1 MKKLIVIFTL
11 ACLILTSAA
20 ALGQEYKQ
28 ALRYEIKGGLVSSY
42 LSSNNYQ
49 DTGMGW
55 GWTAGAG
62 LFLPLFTKSFG
73 AQIEAMYV
81 SREAT
86 ATIGSDTI
94 EDLPSARFDEYEF
107 KSTWI
112 EFPLMAQLAF
122 TDDAE
127 VRVYAMGGV
136 AFSFNLTRKL
146 SYVDDA
152 TGQTVEEDLSESSS
166 NTSDYD
172 IAPLFGLGLRSNRF
186 LVELRFNL
194 GLKSQGEQD
203 TDYKVN
209 RNAFLIGFSF

>member
-1 MKKLIVIFTL
+1 MKKLVVILTL
-11 ACLILTSAA
+11 SCLILTSAVA
-20 ALGQEYKQ
+20 VSQEYKQ
-28 ALRYEIKGGLVSSY
+28 AMRYEIKGGMVSSY

-62 LFLPLFTKSFG
+62 LFLPFFTKSFG
-73 AQIEAMYV
+73 VQVEAMYV
-81 SREAT
+81 ERQAT
-86 ATIGSDTI
+86 ATISSDSI
-94 EDLPSARFDEYEF
+94 ENLPAAKFGEYEF
-107 KSTWI
+107 KSTFV

-136 AFSFNLTRKL
+136 SFAFNLSRKL
-146 SYVDDA
+146 SYVDDT
-152 TGQTVEEDLSESSS
+152 TGDRVDEDLSEHTS
-166 NTSDYD
+166 NSSDYD
-172 IAPLFGLGLRSNRF
+172 IAPLFGVGLRSNRF

-194 GLKSQGEQD
+194 GLKSQGQQD
-203 TDYKVN
+203 TDYNVN